1 MCPESSDIKLS
12 GVLNGKLFLADRR
25 KQQQVLNSSF
35 ANIFLIIILCH
46 KNKNKTFLFEKF
58 FTTDGSMDGIVAGF

>member
-25 KQQQVLNSSF
+25 KQQQVLNSSL
-35 ANIFLIIILCH
+35 ANIFLIIILRH
-46 KNKNKTFLFEKF
+46 KNKNKTFLFEKL
-58 FTTDGSMDGIVAGF
+58 FTTKV